1 MKKKINYLFVI
12 LFTEIVFGQQR
23 VGINTDTPNESTAL
37 HISSTSNKR
46 KEAKLE
52 AIISNGTVTRINI
65 INGGFGYPKAPTLFI
80 SDGGASITAE
90 RKRAT
95 ATTTIDRQGKITSVK
110 ITNGGSG
117 YTSIPT
123 VNIIT
128 ENALGW
134 ALPRVELESLDNH
147 TTPIHIESTDNDA
160 DGLLVYNTNK
170 KLHQYPYLFDKT
182 EMKWHEVADSYTSSK
197 FAIFTL
203 LQDAV
208 DIALRKGGDYPH
220 IQTNLFKE
228 PVSNLP
234 GVLAKTQLNKVEVVL
249 PKQIGTYLVEVTFNI
264 TTSKKDTDYSFYDT
278 NKCNGIACSK
288 PIAASG
294 EHLMGYF
301 INLDTYNMGLNGG
314 SIGRNVI
321 RKEESVI
328 AKVGATHSISSI
340 FILNITQLN
349 NSNPSIYIRLG
360 RRQDSSYNNPVT
372 ILKKWSFI
380 KIKYL
385 R

>member
-1 MKKKINYLFVI
+1 M
-12 LFTEIVFGQQR
+12 
-23 VGINTDTPNESTAL
+23 
-37 HISSTSNKR
+37 
-46 KEAKLE
+46 
-52 AIISNGTVTRINI
+52 
-65 INGGFGYPKAPTLFI
+65 
-80 SDGGASITAE
+80 
-90 RKRAT
+90 
-95 ATTTIDRQGKITSVK
+95 
-110 ITNGGSG
+110 
-117 YTSIPT
+117 
-123 VNIIT
+123 NIIT

-234 GVLAKTQLNKVEVVL
+234 GVSAKTQLNKVEVVL

-301 INLDTYNMGLNGG
+301 INLDTYNMGLNDG

-328 AKVGATHSISSI
+328 AKVGATHSISAI

-360 RRQDSSYNNPVT
+360 RRQGSSYNNPVT
-372 ILKKWSFI
+372 ILKRGSFI

-385 R
+385 K